1 MTRDPREALVAWRA
15 STGYS
20 QTAVGAL
27 FGVSKQG
34 VGNWETGRARVPTR
48 VRRLL
53 KTEGWLIS
61 ERARW
66 TPDEDAWLLAHVG
79 TWPEVEVVTRLN
91 IRFGNARTRGA
102 VERRVQHVHHTS
114 LAVVGL
120 LNRDQIARLCGVGR
134 QMVWAWAERGWL
146 ELPSWSRRGMR
157 GQWAVPPA
165 VLEAFI
171 AQHAVQLHPADM
183 LPSPYQQQAAAIW
196 ARERWLS
203 VSQVAAHAGA
213 CMRIVREWIAGG
225 ALPAVRQMRRGR
237 FWWMIRARDLAAFL
251 QQREVA

>member
-1 MTRDPREALVAWRA
+1 MTRDPREALIAWRH
-15 STGYS
+15 SVPYT
-20 QTAVGAL
+20 QTDVAALFKVSKGAVGW
-27 FGVSKQG
+27 
-34 VGNWETGRARVPTR
+34 WESGRCRVPAR

-79 TWPEVEVVTRLN
+79 TWPEAEVVTRLN
-91 IRFGNARTRGA
+91 VRFGNERTRGA
-102 VERRVQHVHHTS
+102 VERRVQHVHHIS

-146 ELPSWSRRGMR
+146 DLPPWSRRGTR

-171 AQHAVQLHPADM
+171 AQHAVQLHPAAM
-183 LPSPYQQQAAAIW
+183 PPSPYQQQAAAIW

-203 VSQVAAHAGA
+203 VSQVATHAGV
-213 CMRIVREWIAGG
+213 CMRVARAWIAAG
-225 ALPAVRQMRRGR
+225 ALPATRQMRRGR
-237 FWWMIRARDLAAFL
+237 FWWMIRARDLATFL
-251 QQREVA
+251 KQRDAA